1 MNFSL
6 DNRIVRQSEV
16 LGPRIITTHRLEI
29 LARSLV
35 DLHTDLTS
43 AREFLCDNFQLE
55 RAAQN
60 LPKYEHALLQTL
72 QHKEG
77 KEFSIYLEEAQRAA
91 RLLELLKAVYKKD
104 MASMILPF

>member
-1 MNFSL
+1 MIFSV

-16 LGPRIITTHRLEI
+16 VGPRIITTYRLEI

-35 DLHTDLTS
+35 DLHTELDS
-43 AREFLCDNFQLE
+43 AREFLDDNFQLE
-55 RAAQN
+55 RAIEN
-60 LPKYEHALLQTL
+60 LPMYEHALLQSL
-72 QHKEG
+72 QYKEG

-91 RLLELLKAVYKKD
+91 RLLELLKAIHKKD